1 MPCPLTKSSSMDGP
15 ALCLGIAFAR
25 QRFIFPKKRFFFQ
38 SSPLLVSKFNLEVMT
53 AEAMSVLKFMLP
65 TTPVA
70 LPNLPPE
77 LGGLWSPPHLLTKAT
92 DVEKVD
98 VFFSIMANTKASQL
112 PQINREQKEKALEK
126 RAEKEAK
133 AKAKGKAKAAAK
145 GKASAKRKRGDDSD
159 DEPFA
164 EQIADEHGNVRMTL
178 FGDDL
183 VNAVNFTLEKIPSRS
198 HRSQCVGHAFD
209 LATLFA
215 LDSKLDLAG
224 IPRHQV
230 WTRARKFIKS
240 YLNKTH
246 ALRARQSD
254 PDEPL
259 GHGQLEENTMDDDDP
274 DESADA
280 CQRLA
285 VALRVCCDKGLQ
297 SFLEDNFPDFSS

>member
-1 MPCPLTKSSSMDGP
+1 
-15 ALCLGIAFAR
+15 
-25 QRFIFPKKRFFFQ
+25 
-38 SSPLLVSKFNLEVMT
+38 
-53 AEAMSVLKFMLP
+53 MSVLKFMLP

-70 LPNLPPE
+70 LPSLPPE
-77 LGGLWSPPHLLTKAT
+77 LGGAWSPPHLLTKAT

-133 AKAKGKAKAAAK
+133 AKAKGKAKATAK
-145 GKASAKRKRGDDSD
+145 SKASAKRKRGDDSD

-224 IPRHQV
+224 TPRHQV
-230 WTRARKFIKS
+230 WTKARKFIKS

-259 GHGQLEENTMDDDDP
+259 GHGQLEENAMDDEEP

-285 VALRVCCDKGLQ
+285 IALHVCCDKGLQ
-297 SFLEDNFPDFSS
+297 SFMEDNFPDFSSWTGNQGWGSGLFWVKKAIVFRYLLC